1 MTRLSGLPGTG
12 GWAWG
17 WCSVSLSPWGG
28 GSISLSTAHVPASP
42 LRCICAQASEAKGR
56 ATWSPAGRAGQRPCS
71 VLGWSPFLQQGPR
84 GLDHVE
90 RGSVA
95 WSLADLGLGS
105 LAANLGPG
113 LSGSGLHSGS
123 FLLCVR
129 PLDPPSASLSLRFLT
144 CEVQRL
150 PTLRTLWLFPTCS
163 PVSDHLQQCPLLQAA
178 LHSHLALPLHWGSQ
192 ELLWPSSSLRLFGC
206 CGANRACGPE

>member
-1 MTRLSGLPGTG
+1 M
-12 GWAWG
+12 
-17 WCSVSLSPWGG
+17 SLSPWGG
-28 GSISLSTAHVPASP
+28 GSISPSAAHAPARP
-42 LRCICAQASEAKGR
+42 LHCICAQASEAKGR

-71 VLGWSPFLQQGPR
+71 VLGWSPFLQRGPR

-90 RGSVA
+90 RGLVA

-129 PLDPPSASLSLRFLT
+129 PLDAPSASLSLRFLT

-150 PTLRTLWLFPTCS
+150 PTLCTAPPPGSS
-163 PVSDHLQQCPLLQAA
+163 PFAA
-178 LHSHLALPLHWGSQ
+178 LSQIICSSVPSFRQPSTSTLPSHRTGAHRSCSGPL
-192 ELLWPSSSLRLFGC
+192 SL
-206 CGANRACGPE
+206 

>member
-1 MTRLSGLPGTG
+1 M
-12 GWAWG
+12 
-17 WCSVSLSPWGG
+17 SLSPWGG
-28 GSISLSTAHVPASP
+28 GSISPSAAHAPARP
-42 LRCICAQASEAKGR
+42 LHCICAQASEAKGR

-71 VLGWSPFLQQGPR
+71 VLGWSPFLQRGPR

-90 RGSVA
+90 RGLVA

-129 PLDPPSASLSLRFLT
+129 PLDAPSASLSLRFLT

-150 PTLRTLWLFPTCS
+150 PTLCTAPPPALL
-163 PVSDHLQQCPLLQAA
+163 HLQPCLRSSAAVSPPSGSPPLPPCPPTALGLTGAA
-178 LHSHLALPLHWGSQ
+178 LALFLS
-192 ELLWPSSSLRLFGC
+192 EALWMLRGKHGLWARVNSLNIF
-206 CGANRACGPE
+206 E